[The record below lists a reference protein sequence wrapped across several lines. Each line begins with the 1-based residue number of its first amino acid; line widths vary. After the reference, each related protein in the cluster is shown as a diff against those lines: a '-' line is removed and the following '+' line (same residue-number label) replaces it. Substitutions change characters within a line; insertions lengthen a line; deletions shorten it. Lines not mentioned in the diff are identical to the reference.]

1 MKQKQNTTGY
11 PIPHRAATNRFPILC
26 YALCALLLLALP
38 ACEDMLDTGTN
49 RYLLTED
56 NDLSSSGDTLS
67 SVVGIYRNMQ
77 KLADR
82 YVILGELR
90 GELMDVTENATLDLR
105 AIHNFDYNLTE
116 NNPYLSV
123 KEYYA
128 VINNCN
134 YFIDRVDAAQNK
146 ALMREYAA
154 VKAMRAWTYMQLV
167 LNYGEV
173 YYYEKPLLTIDDME
187 KIREQ
192 EKCDFNTLARNK
204 LIPDL
209 MSCEAIQLAQGFPAY
224 SISSVNFIPITL
236 LLADLYLWTEQYEL
250 AATKYHEYIERERIR
265 AASVVLIWGNI
276 NFDYVF
282 RDTYGADVV
291 SQIALSQ
298 NGSIVSDL
306 PHLFLYQSTDA
317 TYYELKP
324 STTAMNNWSE
334 QDYLY
339 AGANGDSITH
349 TQGDLRG
356 TWPSNQISDSD
367 NRFLSYRFATSSQ
380 SDSLPYVSKYGYT
393 YSNEYLNVETV
404 YVHLHKSGSIY
415 LRYAEA
421 LNHLNKPTMAF
432 AVLKNGLYESAIRNP
447 KIVSPDE
454 VSIAVT
460 VTGPSLSDPD
470 QDSTYT
476 QISIPP
482 YCNFPDNIFGVS
494 EGSTRFPNRSNVG
507 IHERG
512 CGEVSLDT
520 LYCIPD
526 ASVLPTR
533 QDTIRYVDELIC
545 NEYALETAFEGN
557 RFHDLMRFAIRWND
571 NDFLAERVARKHNN
585 DPAIRAK
592 LNNRQSW
599 YLPLK

>member
-1 MKQKQNTTGY
+1 
-11 PIPHRAATNRFPILC
+11 
-26 YALCALLLLALP
+26 
-38 ACEDMLDTGTN
+38 MLDTGTN

-56 NDLSSSGDTLS
+56 NNLSSSGDTLS
-67 SVVGIYRNMQ
+67 SVVGIYRNLQ

-90 GELMDVTENATLDLR
+90 GELMDVTEYTSLDLQ
-105 AIHNFDYNLTE
+105 AIHQFNYNLTE
-116 NNPYLSV
+116 NNPYLSF

-154 VKAMRAWTYMQLV
+154 VKAMRAWTYMQLA

-173 YYYEKPLLTIDDME
+173 YYYEKPLLTVDDME
-187 KIREQ
+187 KIKEQ
-192 EKCDFNTLARNK
+192 PKYDFNTLARNK

-209 MSCEAIQLAQGFPAY
+209 MPCEAIQLAQNFPAY
-224 SISSVNFIPITL
+224 GISSVNFMPVTL

-250 AATKYHEYIERERIR
+250 AATKYHDYIERKSIL
-265 AASVVLIWGNI
+265 ATGLIVLSWASVT
-276 NFDYVF
+276 FDNAFNYYFSPGV
-282 RDTYGADVV
+282 DVV

-317 TYYELKP
+317 SYYALKP
-324 STTAMNNWSE
+324 SATAMNNWLK
-334 QDYLY
+334 QNYLY
-339 AGANGDSITH
+339 ATEKKDSIAYNL
-349 TQGDLRG
+349 GDFRG
-356 TWPSNQISDSD
+356 TWPSQLSNSEG
-367 NRFLSYRFATSSQ
+367 NFSYRFAASSQ

-393 YSNEYLNVETV
+393 GSNEYLNVGTV

-454 VSIAVT
+454 VSINF
-460 VTGPSLSDPD
+460 TGPSLSDPD

-482 YCNFPDNIFGVS
+482 YCNFPNNIFGER
-494 EGSTRFPNRSNVG
+494 EGATKHPRTYNIG

-512 CGEVSLDT
+512 CGEISLDT
-520 LYCIPD
+520 LYYCIPD
-526 ASVLPTR
+526 ASILPTR
-533 QDTIRYVDELIC
+533 QDTIRYVDEMIC

-585 DPAIRAK
+585 DQIRTK
-592 LNNRQSW
+592 LNNRQNW
-599 YLPLK
+599 YLPFK